1 MAISQEFQQRL
12 DLYSKPRSHTLHALR
27 LSYLLWL
34 LADKG
39 CNTAPA
45 IEGTI

>member
-1 MAISQEFQQRL
+1 MAISQEFQQKL
-12 DLYSKPRSHTLHALR
+12 DLYSKARSHTPHALR
-27 LSYLLWL
+27 LRYFLWL